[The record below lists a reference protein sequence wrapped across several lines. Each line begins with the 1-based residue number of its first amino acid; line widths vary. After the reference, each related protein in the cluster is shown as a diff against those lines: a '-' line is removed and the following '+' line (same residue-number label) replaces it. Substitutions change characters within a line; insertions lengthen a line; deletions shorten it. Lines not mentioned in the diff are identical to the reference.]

1 LKTDIRLT
9 AFLFLILAVSSIL
22 VNAYDIRV
30 TGNDSPSNGDHV
42 ELWPGTH
49 LGWDYNL
56 STPDQIV
63 KMDYPKSTIL
73 VDTVGDLLFKIT
85 IAEKRFGIRIY
96 IPPEFGAF
104 SLYNVWT
111 SVTND
116 YNSISVAKLSSTD
129 LIGPDWWLITIEPIE
144 NPNNKVRIG
153 IPIPA
158 LDSNKDPPHTFYV
171 RVFNIKAPSIAGR
184 YFFKIFRLESSD
196 SSTYTSIGAEKFP
209 TLVVKGEVDP
219 AYISGTILYGGS
231 DYYGYYYGRPIDVP
245 GKVIATGITPT
256 GRFVRAQAYFNATA
270 NGRYTLYGLAPA
282 IYNLTVSAAG
292 MPPITLE
299 RPVTVLAGQSLE
311 GIDIY
316 LHPGARVSGRVW
328 SKNCTLGEKIPWGTT
343 YSITV
348 TIYDVGWKSLS
359 YITGTTDAN
368 ADNYNFTFGSAP
380 FWLVNT
386 DYTGHIPQ
394 NYAGYVSGLEPG
406 VYYVNATVTDYTQ
419 MQLYTIVVPSLEHAG
434 AIYLEMDLRKC
445 PKYIPPSKPTYTGNL
460 NVTVFSVNWENPA
473 QKIPWAYPGRYVKV
487 IVYTLAGG
495 AVSTL
500 ISRQVADR
508 NYLSFNFTG
517 LPTGVYTL
525 KAFTPGYV
533 QLTTPEVAIVASET
547 LGEKRTADISF
558 ELVKGATIF
567 TIINFKTED
576 LLAPIDLANHTS
588 IRIEVYDPDGKFVGV
603 GIGYVPPNVVQV
615 SWPTYNFTRV
625 IGFDSYA
632 GNPCSRNYGNWM
644 NYYDTTDGVPINDY
658 GLPAGTYTV
667 KVWVPGYMQRS
678 VVVATVPLS
687 GNATVILDLYRM
699 AHVYG
704 RLSETGVRWFNAFG
718 ELYPLSWAQILA
730 IGPTSSVAYSID
742 GDFDLWLPNGTYTIS
757 VGISQYQVYQP
768 QSVTITVTDGSETSL
783 GFNLVETGIPI
794 TEFPATQLAMI
805 VTIAISLFFLQR
817 QKRRREFPRKALT
830 SSPKVLIQRFPNGS

>member
-1 LKTDIRLT
+1 MRTSIRLT
-9 AFLFLILAVSSIL
+9 AFLFLILVVSSML

-49 LGWDYNL
+49 PGWDYSL

-63 KMDYPKSTIL
+63 KTDYPKSTIL

-85 IAEKRFGIRIY
+85 IVQKRFGVRIY
-96 IPPEFGAF
+96 IPPEFGPI
-104 SLYNVWT
+104 SVTNVWT

-129 LIGPDWWLITIEPIE
+129 LIGPDWWLITIEPIK
-144 NPNNKVRIG
+144 NPNNKVRVG

-158 LDSNKDPPHTFYV
+158 LDSNVVFPYTFYV
-171 RVFNIKAPSIAGR
+171 RVFSIKAPSIAAR
-184 YFFKIFRLESSD
+184 YFFKIFRLEHSD

-231 DYYGYYYGRPIDVP
+231 DYYGYYYGRPVDVP
-245 GKVIATGITPT
+245 GKVVATGVTPE

-282 IYNLTVSAAG
+282 TYNLTVSAAG
-292 MPPITLE
+292 MPPVTLE
-299 RPVTVLAGQSLE
+299 RSVTVLAGQSLD
-311 GIDIY
+311 GVDIY
-316 LHPGARVSGRVW
+316 LYPGARVSGRVW
-328 SKNCTLGEKIPWGTT
+328 SKNCTLGEKMPWGTA

-348 TIYDVGWKSLS
+348 TIYDIGWRSLS
-359 YITGTTDAN
+359 SITGTTDAN

-380 FWLVNT
+380 LWLVNT

-394 NYAGYVSGLEPG
+394 NYAGYVSGLQPG
-406 VYYVNATVTDYTQ
+406 VYYVNATVTNYAQ
-419 MQLYTIVVPSLEHAG
+419 MQLYTIVVPSFEYTG
-434 AIYLEMDLRKC
+434 AIYLEMDLRRC
-445 PKYIPPSKPTYTGNL
+445 PKYVPPSKPTYTGKL
-460 NVTVFSVNWENPA
+460 NATIFSVNWENPA
-473 QKIPWAYPGRYVKV
+473 QKIPWAYPESYVKV
-487 IVYTLAGG
+487 IVYTSAGG
-495 AVSTL
+495 IASSL
-500 ISRQVADR
+500 ILKQVADKD
-508 NYLSFNFTG
+508 YLNLTFTG
-517 LPTGVYTL
+517 LSTGVYTL

-533 QLTTPEVAIVASET
+533 QLTTPEVAVLANS
-547 LGEKRTADISF
+547 TADISF
-558 ELVKGATIF
+558 ELVKAAAIF
-567 TIINFKTED
+567 TIVNFKTED
-576 LLAPIDLANHTS
+576 LLAPIDFTNYTS
-588 IRIEVYDPDGKFVGV
+588 IRIEVYDSNGKFVGA
-603 GIGYVPPNVVQV
+603 GLGYIPPNVVQV
-615 SWPTYNFTRV
+615 SWPTYNFTRI
-625 IGFDSYA
+625 IGFDAYA

-644 NYYDTTDGVPINDY
+644 NYYDTTDGVPITDY

-678 VVVATVPLS
+678 VVTATVALS
-687 GNATVILDLYRM
+687 GNATVILDLHRM

-704 RLSETGVRWFNAFG
+704 RFSETGIRWLNLFG

-730 IGPTSSVAYSID
+730 AGPISALAYSID

-757 VGISQYQVYQP
+757 VGIPLYQVYEP
-768 QSVTITVTDGSETSL
+768 QSLTITVTDGSETSL

-794 TEFPATQLAMI
+794 PEFSTTQFVMI
-805 VTIAISLFFLQR
+805 VTILASLLFFRRLK
-817 QKRRREFPRKALT
+817 KRHRNLLT
-830 SSPKVLIQRFPNGS
+830 GS